1 MNFDWQKTTESK
13 GALRTKLAARPIA
26 EKLAI
31 LDTLRERELAI
42 RNARAHGPAS
52 TTLLREAP
60 ARFGE

>member
-1 MNFDWQKTTESK
+1 MNFDWQKTAESK
-13 GALRTKLAARPIA
+13 GALRRKLAARPVA

-42 RNARAHGPAS
+42 RHARDHGPAP

-60 ARFGE
+60 ARFGK